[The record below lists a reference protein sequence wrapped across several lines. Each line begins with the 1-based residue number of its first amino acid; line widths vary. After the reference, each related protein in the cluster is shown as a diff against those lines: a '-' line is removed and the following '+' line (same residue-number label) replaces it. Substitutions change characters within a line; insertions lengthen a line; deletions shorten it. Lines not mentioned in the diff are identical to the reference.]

1 MKMESKNELN
11 GLDIRNRTCFYFDDI
26 MRDINVI
33 RRKIM

>member
-1 MKMESKNELN
+1 MESKNELN
-11 GLDIRNRTCFYFDDI
+11 GFNVINCTCFYFDDI